1 MKIMKK
7 TILLML
13 GLVAGTASFAQES
26 NPQTIASND
35 PQIHVVATNNQKVKL
50 MIQPEDVKGK
60 IALLDE
66 MGHSLYTANVA
77 LNKGIIQQFDIAQ
90 LATGKYSLK
99 VTTPTGTVTKTFI
112 IQPTPYETFV
122 VLGS

>member
-7 TILLML
+7 TIMLML

-26 NPQTIASND
+26 NPQTIAPAE
-35 PQIHVVATNNQKVKL
+35 PQVHLMATANQKVRL
-50 MIQPEDVKGK
+50 MVQPEAAKGK

-66 MGHSLYTANVA
+66 MGHSLYTANIA
-77 LNKGIIQQFDIAQ
+77 LNKGISQQFDIAQ

-99 VTTPTGTVTKTFI
+99 ITTPTGTVTKTFI
-112 IQPTPYETFV
+112 IQPVPYETFV
-122 VLGS
+122 VLES